1 MVVPFAGTSGI
12 RMTPDRYAD
21 PASFPSAGAGMLGT
35 AGDFARFLEAIRSG
49 GAPILGPESVAQM
62 LRGQIGDLVVDI
74 RGPGWSFGY
83 GWAVLQDPAAAATP
97 QHAGTIGWGGVYGHS
112 WFVDPASRLTVI
124 GLTNTAVAGMTGA
137 FPMAIRDA
145 VYAGLG

>member
-1 MVVPFAGTSGI
+1 
-12 RMTPDRYAD
+12 
-21 PASFPSAGAGMLGT
+21 MLGT
-35 AGDFARFLEAIRSG
+35 AGDFARFLEAIRIG
-49 GAPILGPESVAQM
+49 GAPILKPESVTQM
-62 LRGQIGDLVVDI
+62 MRSQIGDLAVDN

-97 QHAGTIGWGGVYGHS
+97 QPAGAIGWGGVYGHC
-112 WFVDPASRLTVI
+112 WFVDPVARLTVI

-137 FPMAIRDA
+137 FPMSIRDA